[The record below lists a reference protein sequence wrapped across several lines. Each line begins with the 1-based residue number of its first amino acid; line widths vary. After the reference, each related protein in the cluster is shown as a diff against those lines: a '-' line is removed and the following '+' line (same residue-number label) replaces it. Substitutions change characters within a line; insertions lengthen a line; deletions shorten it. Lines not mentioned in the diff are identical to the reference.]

1 MTLVLDR
8 IIVGGGRRRIKR
20 RVLGRR
26 RSNLQ
31 RRHGALELSVKYLVL
46 LLVIGMAVV
55 ELPLLLLLSELLLP
69 LGMPL
74 EREPRRFGGRL
85 RVVVEPLR
93 LKGAMCK

>member
-1 MTLVLDR
+1 M
-8 IIVGGGRRRIKR
+8 
-20 RVLGRR
+20 RR

-31 RRHGALELSVKYLVL
+31 RRHGRRLELSLKYLVL

-55 ELPLLLLLSELLLP
+55 ELSLLLLLLSELLLP
-69 LGMPL
+69 FGMPL

>member
-1 MTLVLDR
+1 M
-8 IIVGGGRRRIKR
+8 
-20 RVLGRR
+20 RR

-31 RRHGALELSVKYLVL
+31 RRHGALELSLKYLVL

-55 ELPLLLLLSELLLP
+55 ELSLLLLLLSELLLP
-69 LGMPL
+69 FGMPL

-85 RVVVEPLR
+85 RVVVESLR